1 MQVLAPLTRCAPL
14 PQEICLLKSLNY
26 DRNIVQF
33 YGARLKHGA
42 APMMVLEF
50 MEVGLDVINISAC
63 PLSNPCCVNMHDFR
77 RLYTRCHPALVS
89 LSMSFCRE
97 ATFAAPLTKTILASS
112 SGG

>member
-1 MQVLAPLTRCAPL
+1 MQLALLTRCAPL

-50 MEVGLDVINISAC
+50 MEVGLDIINISSC
-63 PLSNPCCVNMHDFR
+63 PLSNPCRFN
-77 RLYTRCHPALVS
+77 
-89 LSMSFCRE
+89 
-97 ATFAAPLTKTILASS
+97 I
-112 SGG
+112 